1 MFHAKIT
8 ADPDA
13 GQLLPLAELL
23 GAFSYALEITEG
35 QPPGHCVR
43 ACWIGSHVGRAL
55 GLAGDAKSPYTGGHS
70 SRVADL
76 TRDLGT
82 ALGHTP
88 ERRRW
93 LHRGALLHD
102 IGKLGVSNTILD
114 KPARLDA
121 DEWRIMRMHSA
132 HTGEILGRIP
142 AFAELG
148 PMAAAHHERLDG
160 AGYPHGLADAA
171 IGLDTRII
179 TTCDIYDALTAERP
193 YRAAMPPDEALAIM
207 RRDVGTAIDAR
218 CFEALEAVA
227 E

>member
-102 IGKLGVSNTILD
+102 IGKLGVPNTILD
-114 KPARLDA
+114 KPGSTIRASSPRATSTTRSPPNARTAPPCLPTKRSPSCA
-121 DEWRIMRMHSA
+121 ATSAPRSTPAASRHWRRWRSRDGLPYPGTRYPVRA
-132 HTGEILGRIP
+132 R
-142 AFAELG
+142 G
-148 PMAAAHHERLDG
+148 P
-160 AGYPHGLADAA
+160 
-171 IGLDTRII
+171 
-179 TTCDIYDALTAERP
+179 
-193 YRAAMPPDEALAIM
+193 
-207 RRDVGTAIDAR
+207 
-218 CFEALEAVA
+218 
-227 E
+227 